1 MWIRMSQSE
10 AASARRKELIRKAL
24 LDALLGLVLWYVLV
38 RLFMYFGAM
47 PRESVS
53 WAVGCAVVIVILPAS
68 WLGYRQ
74 ARRNGN
80 DTLVCDRC
88 NLLKLADGQRA
99 CECGGEYFAL
109 SEMKWIK
116 PAANQAPSPP
126 ANQVG
131 TVA

>member
-1 MWIRMSQSE
+1 M
-10 AASARRKELIRKAL
+10 RKAL
-24 LDALLGLVLWYVLV
+24 LDALLGVGLWYVLV
-38 RLFMYFGAM
+38 RLFMYFGGM

-53 WAVGCAVVIVILPAS
+53 WAVGCAVVIVILPSS

-74 ARRNGN
+74 ARRNSN
-80 DTLVCDRC
+80 NTLVCDRC
-88 NLLKLADGQRA
+88 SLVKLADGQRA

-116 PAANQAPSPP
+116 PASKHAPSPP
-126 ANQVG
+126 GNRVG